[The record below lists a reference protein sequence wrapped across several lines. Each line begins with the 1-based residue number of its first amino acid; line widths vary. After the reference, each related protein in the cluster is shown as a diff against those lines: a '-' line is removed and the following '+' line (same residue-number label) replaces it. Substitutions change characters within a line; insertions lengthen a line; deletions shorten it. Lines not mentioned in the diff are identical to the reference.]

1 MEGLERE
8 SLTRNL
14 LGSGACQDGV
24 ALVLVLWVLVLLS
37 TIAMAMATTTRME
50 SVVTGNFRGEREARA
65 LIDAGIR
72 FQVLQI
78 IASPAPDDPET
89 RWPADGVAREWRFA
103 GHAIRVRAVPE
114 SARIDVNAAA
124 PEFIAALFEAAGVDG
139 EQARALAD
147 RIADWRDADSEPR
160 EYGAEDDDYREAG
173 LPYGAKDSPFE
184 TVSEIQQ
191 VMGVSRTLFKA
202 VEPALTVHSRR
213 RTVNPMFASPLVL
226 DALPGMDAAEV
237 EAYAAAREEAGEQDG
252 FPLPEGAEQGY
263 LSFASGA
270 IYRVSAE
277 VDLPDGVTMAGEL
290 VVARSSRNGKG
301 YRVLA
306 VDHNPPATRQSQVE

>member
-1 MEGLERE
+1 
-8 SLTRNL
+8 
-14 LGSGACQDGV
+14 V

-37 TIAMAMATTTRME
+37 TIAMALATTTRME

-78 IASPAPDDPET
+78 IASPAPDDPEA
-89 RWPADGVAREWRFA
+89 RWPADGVAREWPFA
-103 GHAIRVRAVPE
+103 GHVIRVRAVPE
-114 SARIDVNAAA
+114 SARIDLNAAA
-124 PEFIAALFEAAGVDG
+124 PEFIAALFEAVGVDG
-139 EQARALAD
+139 EQALVLAD
-147 RIADWRDADSEPR
+147 RVADWRDADSEPR
-160 EYGAEDDDYREAG
+160 EYGAEDDDYRGAG
-173 LPYGAKDSPFE
+173 LPYGARDAPFE

-191 VMGVSRTLFKA
+191 VMGVNRALFKA
-202 VEPALTVHSRR
+202 VESALTVHSRR

-226 DALPGMDAAEV
+226 DAVPGMDAAEA
-237 EAYAAAREEAGEQDG
+237 EAFAAAREEGGEQG
-252 FPLPEGAEQGY
+252 ESTLPGGAEQGY

-270 IYRVSAE
+270 VYRVSAE

-306 VDHNPPATRQSQVE
+306 ADYNPPAVQRSQVE